1 LGDSEINVGI
11 LSWIVVGLIAGFL
24 ASLIVRGSG
33 FGIVWD
39 ILVGVLGAMLGG
51 WISAKFLHIG
61 SVTGINLVSILIA
74 TLGAVVLLVIFRLL
88 RRL

>member
-1 LGDSEINVGI
+1 MGL
-11 LSWIVVGLIAGFL
+11 LSWIVIGLIAGFL
-24 ASLIVRGSG
+24 ASLIVRSSG
-33 FGIVWD
+33 FGIIWD
-39 ILVGVLGAMLGG
+39 ILVGMLGSLLGG

-61 SVTGINLVSILIA
+61 SVSGINLGSILIA